1 MVNIRHGFSRP
12 DDPAR
17 RRTINIPRRL
27 GKDRKVMLAAID
39 GAVQTEIVAGR
50 IRNRPGVIEFLEK
63 AQFTVNRQGR
73 DYLSIQDH
81 DGNKL
86 RLKGLFY
93 ESGFDVGKNGK
104 GATGAPAVPAG
115 GNRKILATLKSDL
128 QSSLLA
134 ESQSFKNSIAAAQSR
149 FNRLQR
155 LALVT
160 VTLASLFSLLLML
173 ASVWEAHRIT
183 SQAETHLLF
192 LSNNKLRR
200 FKTRSRNCGRRS

>member
-1 MVNIRHGFSRP
+1 MNQDS
-12 DDPAR
+12 
-17 RRTINIPRRL
+17 
-27 GKDRKVMLAAID
+27 ML
-39 GAVQTEIVAGR
+39 ER
-50 IRNRPGVIEFLEK
+50 MEK
-63 AQFTVNRQGR
+63 AQQERQQ
-73 DYLSIQDH
+73 SQQEEI
-81 DGNKL
+81 
-86 RLKGLFY
+86 
-93 ESGFDVGKNGK
+93 
-104 GATGAPAVPAG
+104 
-115 GNRKILATLKSDL
+115 RKILATLKSDL

-192 LSNNKLRR
+192 LQQQIAAIQDPFAELRKAKL
-200 FKTRSRNCGRRS
+200 TPTGQPVTTQGRIFIELKKMD